1 MLVADEPADQKVRRK
16 LAREPPDGVDLRPLK
31 IAAER
36 VAAEIGAAHVD
47 PGEPIV
53 QRCSGRRRLGHR
65 AVLAGIAERGEII
78 IDAFA
83 ACIERSEEALDA
95 VLFRSPLLRNR
106 QFERLERIDTA
117 GSKVPSDTPASEMS
131 DCG

>member
-1 MLVADEPADQKVRRK
+1 MLVADEHADQKVRRK
-16 LAREPPDGVDLRPLK
+16 PAREPPDRVDLRTLK

-47 PGEPIV
+47 PGEPV
-53 QRCSGRRRLGHR
+53 MRRCSGRRRLRHR
-65 AVLAGIAERGEII
+65 AVLAGIAKRGEII

-83 ACIERSEEALDA
+83 ACVERSEEALDA

-106 QFERLERIDTA
+106 QFERLERIDKA
-117 GSKVPSDTPASEMS
+117 GSELRIDTPGSEML
-131 DCG
+131 